1 MKKNNVPMRR
11 CAACMESKPK
21 QELIRIAY
29 YEGKLTVDLTGRAKG
44 RGMYLCTDPEC
55 FEKAK
60 KRKVIQRNFDQSI
73 PQDEIEK
80 VFEELAHE
88 R

>member
-11 CAACMESKPK
+11 CAACMESKSK

-44 RGMYLCTDPEC
+44 RGMYLCTNPEC